1 MKPVLVVGDLNI
13 EYIFTGLSGHP
24 RYGREVM
31 VSGCS
36 MTLGGSAAI
45 FACGLA
51 KLGRAVKF
59 LGKVGGDTNGEFLLG
74 KMRDRGVDVSGVTR
88 DPKTGTGIS
97 VAFTETDDRAIVAY
111 LGTVATATS
120 RDVPTGDLKR
130 YGHLHLTSPFIQ
142 LGLRSAFVPLLKK
155 AKRAGLTTS
164 MDPGW
169 DPRERWGLEEFYPW
183 LDVLLVNEVESKAI
197 TGIRRPADAAK
208 KLAEKVLV
216 AVVKTGP
223 KGAVASTR
231 TGHWKASSYAV
242 DPIDTTGAGDTFDSA
257 FIDGWLHGHRI
268 EEVLAYACAA
278 GALST
283 EAAGGYDGQPTR
295 SEALRLVGGSGV
307 RLKRARS

>member
-51 KLGRAVKF
+51 KLGRVVKF
-59 LGKVGGDTNGEFLLG
+59 LGKIGRDSNGDFLLG

-88 DPKTGTGIS
+88 DSKTGTGIS

-111 LGTVATATS
+111 LGTVASTTP
-120 RDVPTGDLKR
+120 RDVPVGDWKR

-142 LGLRSAFVPLLKK
+142 LGLRSGFVSMLKR

-169 DPRERWGLEEFYPW
+169 DPRERWDLDALYPW

-197 TGIRRPADAAK
+197 TRLRRPAEAAK

-223 KGAVASTR
+223 KGALASTK
-231 TGHWKASSYAV
+231 TGFWKASPYV
-242 DPIDTTGAGDTFDSA
+242 VEPLDTTGAGDTFDAA
-257 FIDGWLHGHRI
+257 FIDGWLQGHRI

-283 EAAGGYDGQPTR
+283 ESAGGYDGQPTR
-295 SEALRLVGGSGV
+295 SEALHCVG
-307 RLKRARS
+307 RRKKH